1 MLRRAWLA
9 PTIGLALA
17 AVTAPG
23 VVCAAASAIPANIRL
38 TWSESPKTTQTI
50 GWCTDRTVIVG
61 KVQYAKLGE
70 PFATAATALPEILT
84 TNVGAINL
92 FSVTLRDLQP
102 GTRYQY
108 RVGDGTN
115 WSAYFT
121 FQTEKGEEEKFRFIV
136 FGDSHE
142 KKPIYAVWRQ
152 TATQAYQ
159 QNPDARFVMSVGDLI
174 YAGKDYEQ
182 WQAWFAG
189 CQDVIANIPDMPA
202 IGDHEPRGVTSKDEW
217 QRPEYFVKLFK
228 VPQNGPANFRG
239 EVYSFDYGP
248 AHIAVLNS
256 SFTYEFA
263 EPVDRKAMIEAE
275 VAWLDA
281 DLATTSKPWKI
292 VVYHDATYGLKPDR
306 SGTLTKVNFGP
317 IIDKHHVDVVFNAHE
332 HAMARTFFLRNE
344 DFVASAGEGTV
355 YFISGRSGDNAKD
368 DLGRKIWHP
377 FFYDP
382 QAQSCY
388 LLVEVERDRL
398 TVRTRLADGTP
409 VDELVIDKAKPEK
422 STPVVPF
429 GAYKSVR
436 LAAFGYLLQLASPPV
451 QNEAGEWFVDIG
463 ALATSLSGMFDPSTK
478 TLSYGEGEV
487 RLQLTDDM
495 FLDQSRKMVS
505 LAGLTSVGFY
515 CKYYKAMNMV
525 MVERWMD

>member
-1 MLRRAWLA
+1 MTGFLFAA
-9 PTIGLALA
+9 VVTPGLAF
-17 AVTAPG
+17 
-23 VVCAAASAIPANIRL
+23 AAASAAPDNIRL

-50 GWCTDRTVIVG
+50 GWRTDSTVTVG
-61 KVQYAKLGE
+61 RVQYAELGE
-70 PFATAATALPEILT
+70 PFTTVTVAPPETLT

-92 FSVTLRDLQP
+92 FSATLRDLQP

-108 RVGDGTN
+108 RVGDGVN
-115 WSAYFT
+115 WSATYA
-121 FQTEKGEEEKFRFIV
+121 FQTEKGEEEKFKFIV

-142 KKPIYAVWRQ
+142 KKPVYTVWRQ
-152 TATQAYQ
+152 TATQAYK

-182 WQAWFAG
+182 WEAWFSG
-189 CQDVIANIPDMPA
+189 CQEVIANIPDMPA
-202 IGDHEPRGVTSKDEW
+202 IGDHEPRGVTSKEKW
-217 QRPEYFVKLFK
+217 QKPDYFVKLFK
-228 VPQNGPANFRG
+228 VPQNGPTNFKG

-263 EPVDRKAMIEAE
+263 EPTDRKAMIEAE

-281 DLATTSKPWKI
+281 DLAATFKRWKI

-317 IIDKHHVDVVFNAHE
+317 VIDKHHADIVFNAHE
-332 HAMARTFFLRNE
+332 HAMARSFFLKNE
-344 DFVASAGEGTV
+344 DFVGSAREGTV
-355 YFISGRSGDNAKD
+355 YFISGRSGDNAKS

-398 TVRTRLADGTP
+398 TVRTRLADGTV
-409 VDELVIDKAKPEK
+409 VDELVIDKARPEE

-436 LAAFGYLLQLASPPV
+436 FAVLGYLVQLGNPPV
-451 QNEAGEWFVDIG
+451 QSVSGEWFVDID
-463 ALATSLSGMFDPSTK
+463 ALATSLSGTFEPSTK
-478 TLSYGEGEV
+478 ILSYGEGGV

-495 FLDQSRKMVS
+495 FLDKSSRMVS
-505 LAGLTSVGFY
+505 LTGLASLGFH
-515 CKYYKAMNMV
+515 CKYHKEMNMV
-525 MVERWMD
+525 MVERWVD